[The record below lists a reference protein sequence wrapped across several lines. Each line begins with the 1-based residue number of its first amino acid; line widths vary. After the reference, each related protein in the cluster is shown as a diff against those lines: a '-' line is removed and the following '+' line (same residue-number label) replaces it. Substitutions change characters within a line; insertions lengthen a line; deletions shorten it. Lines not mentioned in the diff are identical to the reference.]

1 MEVGSQ
7 SHAPSVLPPG
17 KTTRYPLH
25 RRLGGP
31 QGRSGWVRKISL
43 PLGFDPRTVQPV
55 ASRYYNWTIPTH
67 PLTRRDK
74 TIANTQTVWIFYL
87 ASDLKVI
94 ANKPLHIGRVIWYED
109 WPQTY
114 LSTSFGVLSRG
125 CILYKWRRS
134 GILNLLPTNVIYN
147 VYSINW
153 FNRIHTYVVCSIAFT
168 DNYNLLHVSALSA
181 PSLGNADCAYI
192 KRSSTQHMFSRS
204 VSKDFEN
211 QNEQIYSV
219 FTYKTAILYKIF
231 AFKHL
236 IPLREWIFFFFELG
250 RTLLKWTNCAPK
262 NYILLQFYIEI
273 LNTLLLNIIFQV
285 IFSKAHAVRFIVMLC
300 L

>member
-1 MEVGSQ
+1 M
-7 SHAPSVLPPG
+7 
-17 KTTRYPLH
+17 
-25 RRLGGP
+25 
-31 QGRSGWVRKISL
+31 
-43 PLGFDPRTVQPV
+43 
-55 ASRYYNWTIPTH
+55 
-67 PLTRRDK
+67 
-74 TIANTQTVWIFYL
+74 
-87 ASDLKVI
+87 
-94 ANKPLHIGRVIWYED
+94 
-109 WPQTY
+109 
-114 LSTSFGVLSRG
+114 LSTG

-153 FNRIHTYVVCSIAFT
+153 FNRIHTYVVRSIAFT

-285 IFSKAHAVRFIVMLC
+285 NFSKAHVVRFIVMLC
-300 L
+300 LWQTRNVLPNVDTCTCLYLVLSFISVMVAQNQPKRVEKYNSICWLYRKSTSTYTFWTNWYMSNARKNTKNINVNIECVLFSNLFLKLK